1 MKKGLK
7 QIVYIW
13 KKFWWRILIFVL
25 FFSIITLFI
34 TSFIFDQE
42 ITLSVMNEWVSLIVG
57 LAALLLGIISLILSF
72 YNLDQSTEMQRESLQ
87 IMNLVKNDI
96 ENKVIELKFE
106 MNKQFEVIKREYRG
120 TNISGIIVNE
130 NAHETEWDES
140 NE

>member
-1 MKKGLK
+1 M
-7 QIVYIW
+7 YIW

-72 YNLDQSTEMQRESLQ
+72 YNLDQSTEMQKESL
-87 IMNLVKNDI
+87 
-96 ENKVIELKFE
+96 
-106 MNKQFEVIKREYRG
+106 
-120 TNISGIIVNE
+120 
-130 NAHETEWDES
+130 
-140 NE
+140 

>member
-87 IMNLVKNDI
+87 IMNIVKNDI

-120 TNISGIIVNE
+120 TNISGITVNE